1 MRVTRVGVLAIGL
14 LCVAIILVIAFRFHG
29 PAVKTASM
37 EPPMYAVENG
47 SIVVRDGS
55 PLYKRLIITPVISKT
70 ITHGIEL
77 PAQIMAEPDRQV
89 NVLAPVTGRIIS
101 VAVHLGQHVT
111 KGQILAI
118 IAASDLDQA
127 VADDSRARAALDFAH
142 RAFARAQGVLA
153 AGGNAVKDMESAR
166 NDLAQAQAE
175 AERTQRRLQV
185 LGARPGYSAQGQVPL
200 VSPIDGVVS
209 STTMAPGQNITDS
222 TAVQMTLLDLSE
234 VWVAAAVPENRV
246 SQIHEGV
253 TLTATFTDLPG
264 NTCEGPLATYDP
276 TLHQDTRRLNAYL
289 VCPNTDG
296 TLHPGMFANAIMK
309 VPQNSEI
316 MVPKSALLM
325 DNDRV
330 SVFVEAS
337 PRTFRRHYVEI
348 SYDEGDTVRI
358 LSGVS
363 ANDRVV
369 TSGAILLNDD

>member
-1 MRVTRVGVLAIGL
+1 
-14 LCVAIILVIAFRFHG
+14 
-29 PAVKTASM
+29 
-37 EPPMYAVENG
+37 
-47 SIVVRDGS
+47 
-55 PLYKRLIITPVISKT
+55 
-70 ITHGIEL
+70 
-77 PAQIMAEPDRQV
+77 
-89 NVLAPVTGRIIS
+89 
-101 VAVHLGQHVT
+101 
-111 KGQILAI
+111 
-118 IAASDLDQA
+118 
-127 VADDSRARAALDFAH
+127 
-142 RAFARAQGVLA
+142 
-153 AGGNAVKDMESAR
+153 MESAR
-166 NDLAQAQAE
+166 EDREQEQAE

-264 NTCEGPLATYDP
+264 HTCEGPLATYDP